1 MNFRRGF
8 FRLWL
13 VFSILFVIGTAAVFY
28 RDVRSEFEKAAVIAN
43 SILMVPVACNDA
55 RGKAGI
61 DYEVFDDPSK
71 TNKCWYQVP
80 KLRALFPEYIEKL
93 VAIWPKA
100 FFTNQSARKPLKL
113 GIHRDMAGQSHGFS
127 SAELRR
133 AVGQYCRSPGYLAAC
148 TEGAERIDLN
158 GLVIGSV
165 SAEAVGAAVKIAR
178 LSGT

>member
-43 SILMVPVACNDA
+43 SILMVSVACNDA

-80 KLRALFPEYIEKL
+80 KLRALFPEYKDLTDDQLSDRLYQKAGMQTTPVSPWSL
-93 VAIWPKA
+93 VTRAASIAIGVPLIVLA
-100 FFTNQSARKPLKL
+100 VGSAL
-113 GIHRDMAGQSHGFS
+113 GWSLAGFS
-127 SAELRR
+127 
-133 AVGQYCRSPGYLAAC
+133 G
-148 TEGAERIDLN
+148 
-158 GLVIGSV
+158 
-165 SAEAVGAAVKIAR
+165 AR
-178 LSGT
+178 LK

>member
-80 KLRALFPEYIEKL
+80 KLRALFPEYKDLADDQLSDRLYQKAGIQTTPVSPWSL
-93 VAIWPKA
+93 VTRAASIAIGVPLIVLA
-100 FFTNQSARKPLKL
+100 VGSAL
-113 GIHRDMAGQSHGFS
+113 GWSLAGFS
-127 SAELRR
+127 
-133 AVGQYCRSPGYLAAC
+133 G
-148 TEGAERIDLN
+148 
-158 GLVIGSV
+158 
-165 SAEAVGAAVKIAR
+165 AR
-178 LSGT
+178 LK

>member
-71 TNKCWYQVP
+71 TT
-80 KLRALFPEYIEKL
+80 KLRALFPEYKDLTDDQLSDRLYQKAGMATGTIKIEF
-93 VAIWPKA
+93 AITAA
-100 FFTNQSARKPLKL
+100 FSNSLLTSL
-113 GIHRDMAGQSHGFS
+113 
-127 SAELRR
+127 
-133 AVGQYCRSPGYLAAC
+133 
-148 TEGAERIDLN
+148 
-158 GLVIGSV
+158 
-165 SAEAVGAAVKIAR
+165 
-178 LSGT
+178 